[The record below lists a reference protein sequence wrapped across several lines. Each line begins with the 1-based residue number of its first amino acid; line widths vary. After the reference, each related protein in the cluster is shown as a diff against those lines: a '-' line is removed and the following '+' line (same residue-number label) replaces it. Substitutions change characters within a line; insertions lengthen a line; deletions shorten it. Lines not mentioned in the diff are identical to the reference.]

1 MKIEILR
8 ENLDKVIGVTSKV
21 SNKNLSLPVLGC
33 VLIVVG
39 GGKAVVR
46 ATNLDVSI
54 EATLKAKII
63 EDGVIAIPALTLAQT
78 ISAISD
84 PKITLTTTES
94 GNSLTIQSERG
105 VTSITSVDPAE
116 FPTLSYVKESDLSVS
131 LPSRDFSA
139 ALKSVVFAAS
149 TSSVKP
155 ELASVALSLGK
166 WWLTAA
172 ATDSFRLAEVKI
184 PVKVKN
190 TFDTL
195 LIPARNIPD
204 ILRVAEGGAD
214 VEVRVGENQCTVVSD
229 IGYLT
234 SRTIDGAFPD
244 YQSIIPKDSVAS
256 AMCLK
261 EDAVRAFKKVS
272 IFTDSFNQIHLSFK
286 VAEKMFSIRAINASV
301 GEAVDHIPAALE
313 GEDIDINFNTRYIM
327 DALAVIGGDSVNF
340 SSAGAGK
347 PMLITDV
354 PHKGFTYLVMPM
366 NR

>member
-8 ENLDKVIGVTSKV
+8 ENLDKVITVTSKT

-39 GGKAVVR
+39 DGSAVVR

-63 EDGVIAIPALTLAQT
+63 EDGITAVPAQTLAQT
-78 ISAISD
+78 ISALSD
-84 PKITLTTTES
+84 TKITLNTDES
-94 GNSLTIQSERG
+94 THSLTINSERG
-105 VTSITSVDPAE
+105 ITTITTVDPTE
-116 FPTLSYVKESDLSVS
+116 FPTLPYVKKEESPVFVPARGLA
-131 LPSRDFSA
+131 A
-139 ALKSVVFAAS
+139 ALKSVVFSAS
-149 TSSVKP
+149 LSNVKP
-155 ELASVALSLGK
+155 ELASIAFSLKKGE
-166 WWLTAA
+166 LIAA
-172 ATDSFRLAEVKI
+172 ATDSFRLAEVRV

-190 TFDTL
+190 SFETT
-195 LIPARNIPD
+195 LIPARNVPD
-204 ILRVAEGGAD
+204 ILRITEGGGD
-214 VEVRVGENQCTVVSD
+214 VEVRVGENQITFVSD

-244 YQSIIPKDSVAS
+244 YQAIIPKDFVAS
-256 AMCLK
+256 ATCLR
-261 EDAVRAFKKVS
+261 EDVARAFKKVS
-272 IFTDSFNQIHLSFK
+272 IFTDSFNQAHLSFK
-286 VAEKMFSIRAINASV
+286 SAEKTFSVRAINTSV
-301 GEAVDHIPAALE
+301 GEAIDHIPAALE
-313 GEDIDINFNTRYIM
+313 GEDMDINFNARYIM
-327 DALAVIGGDSVNF
+327 DALAVVSGDSVHF